1 MPKLLL
7 LIAAILGLWYWW
19 SYQKNLAENKRKPFL
34 WRSGFWLILALSVY
48 LIITGRMHW
57 LGAGIAALIPVL
69 RTLLVWG
76 TRAGPLL
83 RLFGRFKT
91 SPSQFRTQFLVI
103 SMNFTTG
110 SVEGEIISGD
120 YNGKKLSELSPDE
133 LKLLSQQY
141 KTVDKESYVLLQAYL
156 IRSGSN
162 NDQAYQQYNPD
173 NFNELTE
180 TEAYEILGLPN
191 TASKDEVV
199 KAHKRLMQRMH
210 PDRGGSD
217 YLAAKINAAKD
228 QLVK

>member
-7 LIAAILGLWYWW
+7 LIAAIVGLWYWW

-120 YNGKKLSELSPDE
+120 YNGKKLSEL
-133 LKLLSQQY
+133 
-141 KTVDKESYVLLQAYL
+141 VA
-156 IRSGSN
+156 G
-162 NDQAYQQYNPD
+162 
-173 NFNELTE
+173 
-180 TEAYEILGLPN
+180 
-191 TASKDEVV
+191 
-199 KAHKRLMQRMH
+199 
-210 PDRGGSD
+210 
-217 YLAAKINAAKD
+217 
-228 QLVK
+228 

>member
-7 LIAAILGLWYWW
+7 LIAAIVGLWYWW

-34 WRSGFWLILALSVY
+34 WRSGFWLILALTLY
-48 LIITGRMHW
+48 FIITGRMHW

-120 YNGKKLSELSPDE
+120 YNGKKLSELSQDE
-133 LKLLSQQY
+133 LKQLSQQY

-156 IRSGSN
+156 IRSGYS

-173 NFNELTE
+173 NFNQLSEA
-180 TEAYEILGLPN
+180 EAYEILGLPN

>member
-7 LIAAILGLWYWW
+7 LIAAIVGLWYWW

-34 WRSGFWLILALSVY
+34 WRSGFWLILALTLY
-48 LIITGRMHW
+48 FIITGRMHW

-120 YNGKKLSELSPDE
+120 YNGKKLSELSQDE
-133 LKLLSQQY
+133 LKQLSQQY

-156 IRSGSN
+156 IRSGSS

-173 NFNELTE
+173 NFNQLSEA
-180 TEAYEILGLPN
+180 EAYEILGLPK

>member
-7 LIAAILGLWYWW
+7 LIAAIVGLWYWW

-83 RLFGRFKT
+83 RLFRRFKT
-91 SPSQFRTQFLVI
+91 SPSQFRTEFLVI
-103 SMNFTTG
+103 SINFTTG

-120 YNGKKLSELSPDE
+120 YNGKKLSELSQDE
-133 LKLLSQQY
+133 LKQLSQQY

-156 IRSGSN
+156 FRSGSN
-162 NDQAYQQYNPD
+162 NDQAYQQYNPA

-191 TASKDEVV
+191 TASKDEIV

>member
-7 LIAAILGLWYWW
+7 LIAAIVGLWYWW

-91 SPSQFRTQFLVI
+91 SPSQFRTEFLVI
-103 SMNFTTG
+103 SINFTTG

-120 YNGKKLSELSPDE
+120 YNGKKLSELSQDE
-133 LKLLSQQY
+133 LKQLSQQY

-162 NDQAYQQYNPD
+162 NDQAYQQYNSA

-191 TASKDEVV
+191 TASKDEIV

>member
-7 LIAAILGLWYWW
+7 LIAAIVGLWYWW

-120 YNGKKLSELSPDE
+120 YNGKKLSELSQDE
-133 LKLLSQQY
+133 LKQLSQQY

>member
-7 LIAAILGLWYWW
+7 LIAAIVGLWYWW

-48 LIITGRMHW
+48 LIVTGRMHW

-91 SPSQFRTQFLVI
+91 SPSQFRTEFLVI
-103 SMNFTTG
+103 SINFTTG

-120 YNGKKLSELSPDE
+120 YSGKKLRELSQDE

-180 TEAYEILGLPN
+180 SEAFEILGLPN

>member
-7 LIAAILGLWYWW
+7 LIAAIVGLWYWW

-48 LIITGRMHW
+48 LIVTGRMHW

-91 SPSQFRTQFLVI
+91 SPSQFRTEFLVI
-103 SMNFTTG
+103 SINFTTG

-120 YNGKKLSELSPDE
+120 YSGKKLRELSQDE

-180 TEAYEILGLPN
+180 SEAFEILGLPN
-191 TASKDEVV
+191 TATKDEVV

>member
-7 LIAAILGLWYWW
+7 LIAAIVGLWYWW

-48 LIITGRMHW
+48 LIVTGRMHW

-83 RLFGRFKT
+83 RVFGRFKT
-91 SPSQFRTQFLVI
+91 SPSQFRTEFLVI
-103 SMNFTTG
+103 SINFTTG

-120 YNGKKLSELSPDE
+120 YSGKKLRELSQDE

-180 TEAYEILGLPN
+180 SEAFEILGLPN
-191 TASKDEVV
+191 TATKDEVV

>member
-1 MPKLLL
+1 MPKLLI
-7 LIAAILGLWYWW
+7 LIAAIVGLWYWW

-34 WRSGFWLILALSVY
+34 WRSGFWLILALTLY
-48 LIITGRMHW
+48 FIITGRMHW

-120 YNGKKLSELSPDE
+120 YNGKKLSELSQDE
-133 LKLLSQQY
+133 LKQLSQQY

-191 TASKDEVV
+191 TATKDEVV